1 MDTEVLVVG
10 AGPVG
15 LLLAAEL
22 RLAGVR
28 PTVIDRLARPSREQ
42 KARGIGSLASEALRR
57 RGLGAQ
63 LAVHHERGSAD
74 FRAAHGSDKGHFAWI
89 HKIDLVPADEP
100 ERMYTFIWQRELEEP
115 LGRWLAELGVSVL
128 REHELTALHQG
139 PNSSPPH
146 CTPRPGT
153 AGSPRATWSAA
164 TEAALWCA
172 SWPAS
177 SSRAPSRS

>member
-1 MDTEVLVVG
+1 MNTEVLVVG

-28 PTVIDRLARPSREQ
+28 PTVIERLARPSREQ
-42 KARGIGSLASEALRR
+42 KDRGMGSLASEALRR

-63 LAVHHERGSAD
+63 LAAHHERGFAD

-100 ERMYTFIWQRELEEP
+100 ERTYTFIWQPELEELLWP
-115 LGRWLAELGVSVL
+115 TRMWFHRRGSG
-128 REHELTALHQG
+128 
-139 PNSSPPH
+139 
-146 CTPRPGT
+146 TP
-153 AGSPRATWSAA
+153 AA
-164 TEAALWCA
+164 
-172 SWPAS
+172 
-177 SSRAPSRS
+177 